1 MNKKLIRHGEFQP
14 IDVDVL
20 KRMIDNIQTRE
31 EIYVEK
37 VFEEALKRKGIEFEN
52 RVDFLDFV
60 TKRVTGEKRRN
71 QTVYYIDNDEPF
83 LLKKDKN
90 GINWFIET
98 KDFKYNDFKVVY
110 ELPYEFYYIK

>member
-1 MNKKLIRHGEFQP
+1 
-14 IDVDVL
+14 
-20 KRMIDNIQTRE
+20 MIDNARTSE
-31 EIYVEK
+31 EIYIEK

-83 LLKKDKN
+83 LLKKDKPVDWSIVKKAQN
-90 GINWFIET
+90 SF
-98 KDFKYNDFKVVY
+98 DFEVVY
-110 ELPYEFYYIK
+110 ESPYEFYYID